1 VPFFRLA
8 ALVAALF
15 FAAPLGVDA
24 QQAERSVRVGI
35 LGAGTPAGTDR
46 NIQAFRQRLR
56 ELGWIEGQNL
66 VLDLR
71 FADNKYDRLPGLAAD
86 IVALKPDVFFSV
98 AAAATVAAAGATAT
112 IPIVFEMLGD
122 ALSLGI
128 VSNLARPGRN
138 VTGVSGFSP
147 ELGGKRL
154 ELIREIV
161 PGARQVAVLSNRDN
175 PATAPIV
182 RAIETAAQRL
192 PVQLDLVDVRTPDQ
206 LANAFKEMAQ
216 RRPGAFLLVAD
227 PMLFSQSQRV
237 VEIAARYRLPGVY
250 EQRLFVDQGG
260 LISYGQFVDERFQ
273 QAAVYVDRI
282 LRGAKPADLPIER
295 PTKFELVIN
304 LKTAKALGLTIPQSV
319 LLRADEVIR

>member
-1 VPFFRLA
+1 
-8 ALVAALF
+8 
-15 FAAPLGVDA
+15 
-24 QQAERSVRVGI
+24 
-35 LGAGTPAGTDR
+35 
-46 NIQAFRQRLR
+46 
-56 ELGWIEGQNL
+56 
-66 VLDLR
+66 
-71 FADNKYDRLPGLAAD
+71 
-86 IVALKPDVFFSV
+86 
-98 AAAATVAAAGATAT
+98 
-112 IPIVFEMLGD
+112 
-122 ALSLGI
+122 
-128 VSNLARPGRN
+128 
-138 VTGVSGFSP
+138 VSGFSP

-161 PGARQVAVLSNRDN
+161 PGSRQVAVLSNRDN

-282 LRGAKPADLPIER
+282 LRGAKPADTGPHHPAIG
-295 PTKFELVIN
+295 
-304 LKTAKALGLTIPQSV
+304 AAAG
-319 LLRADEVIR
+319 